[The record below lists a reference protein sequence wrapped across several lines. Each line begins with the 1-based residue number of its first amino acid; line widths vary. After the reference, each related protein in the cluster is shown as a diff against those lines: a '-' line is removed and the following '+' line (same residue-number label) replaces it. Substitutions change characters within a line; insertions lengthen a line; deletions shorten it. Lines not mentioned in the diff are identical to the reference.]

1 MINTL
6 LQSPPAILGAG
17 QVVEV
22 RTIKSTRRRI
32 LDVLFYV
39 WGLLGMGGCV
49 FATRL
54 AVEYQESVS
63 GIFQMTML
71 YTLIWIG
78 GLVFVGLFALLA
90 PVKVFLV
97 NGGATPEKPVS

>member
-1 MINTL
+1 MV

-22 RTIKSTRRRI
+22 RIIKSTRRRI
-32 LDVLFYV
+32 FEVLFYA
-39 WGLLGMGGCV
+39 WGVLGMAGCLL
-49 FATRL
+49 AARL
-54 AVEYQESVS
+54 AAEYDESVS
-63 GIFQMTML
+63 GIFQMTIL

-97 NGGATPEKPVS
+97 SGGTAPEKPVG